1 VRWVGIDE
9 AGYGPNLGPLV
20 MTAVVA
26 EDRNAAAP
34 GLADGFAPCPDV
46 WSDLAATV
54 DRAGG
59 DPNRLWID
67 DSKAVLRG
75 GQGRDRLEAACLAAI
90 EAAGFDPP
98 SDPAGLLVALGA
110 GSLETVELGRWLD
123 SSEAGVCWH
132 RAEPLRTL
140 ASHAARKHLE
150 PPGHSW
156 RIVAVRTVVLG
167 PARFNALLARL
178 ESKARVHFSVFEEL
192 LRFAWELA
200 SDGLATH
207 LECDKHGG
215 RHYYLEPLTRAL
227 PDTWIS
233 RGVEGADLSRYSVR
247 KAELTMTISLSP
259 RADGSNGLVALAS
272 MVSKTVREVWMD
284 HFNAFWA
291 RRLDGLRPT
300 AGYPVDAVRF
310 RSDIEALAESL
321 GLDPSLWWRR
331 K

>member
-26 EDRNAAAP
+26 EDRDAAAA
-34 GLADGFAPCPDV
+34 GLANGLAPCPDL
-46 WSDLAATV
+46 WSHLSATV

-59 DPNRLWID
+59 DPGRLWID
-67 DSKAVLRG
+67 DSKAVLRA
-75 GQGRDRLEAACLAAI
+75 GQGRDRLEAACSALI
-90 EAAGFDPP
+90 EAVGLDPP
-98 SDPAGLLVALGA
+98 CDPAALLRVLGA
-110 GSLETVELGRWLD
+110 GSLEAVELGRWLD
-123 SSEAGVCWH
+123 SSGAGVRWP
-132 RAEPLRTL
+132 REVPLPNL

-150 PPGHSW
+150 PPGHAW

-167 PARFNALLARL
+167 PARFNTLLAAL

-200 SDGLATH
+200 SDGLPTH

-215 RHYYLEPLTRAL
+215 RHYYLEPLIAAL
-227 PDTWIS
+227 PDTWIG
-233 RGVEGADLSRYSVR
+233 RGVEGPDLSRYSVSVAGR
-247 KAELTMTISLSP
+247 TMTVSLSP

-272 MVSKTVREVWMD
+272 MVSKAVREVWMD

-291 RRLDGLRPT
+291 RKLDGLRPT
-300 AGYPVDAVRF
+300 AGYPLDAARF
-310 RSDIEALAESL
+310 RREIEAQALSL
-321 GLDPSLWWRR
+321 GLDPCLWWR
-331 K
+331 KK

>member
-1 VRWVGIDE
+1 VID
-9 AGYGPNLGPLV
+9 
-20 MTAVVA
+20 
-26 EDRNAAAP
+26 
-34 GLADGFAPCPDV
+34 
-46 WSDLAATV
+46 
-54 DRAGG
+54 
-59 DPNRLWID
+59 
-67 DSKAVLRG
+67 
-75 GQGRDRLEAACLAAI
+75 
-90 EAAGFDPP
+90 AAGCDPP
-98 SDPAGLLVALGA
+98 RDPAGLLRALGA

-123 SSEAGVCWH
+123 SYGTGVRWLW
-132 RAEPLRTL
+132 AQPLQSL
-140 ASHAARKHLE
+140 ASRAARKHLE
-150 PPGHSW
+150 PAGHSW

-167 PARFNALLARL
+167 PARFNLLLAKL

-200 SDGLATH
+200 GDGLATH

-215 RHYYLEPLTRAL
+215 RHYYLEPLIEAL
-227 PDTWIS
+227 PDTWIG
-233 RGVEGADLSRYSVR
+233 RGVEGPELSRYSVR
-247 KAELTMTISLSP
+247 DEGRTMTLSLSP

-300 AGYPVDAVRF
+300 AGYPVDAARF
-310 RSDIEALAESL
+310 RREIEELAGSL

>member
-1 VRWVGIDE
+1 MRWVGIDE

-26 EDRNAAAP
+26 EDRDAGAA
-34 GLADGFAPCPDV
+34 GLASGVAPCPDL
-46 WSDLAATV
+46 WTHLSATV

-59 DPNRLWID
+59 DPDRLWID

-75 GQGRDRLEAACLAAI
+75 GQGRDRLEAACIAVITAV
-90 EAAGFDPP
+90 GFDPP
-98 SDPAGLLVALGA
+98 SDPAGLLLALGA
-110 GSLETVELGRWLD
+110 GSLETVELGRWID
-123 SSEAGVCWH
+123 FSEAGVRWP
-132 RAEPLRTL
+132 RAEPLPHL

-167 PARFNALLARL
+167 PARFNALLSGL

-200 SDGLATH
+200 SDGLPTH

-215 RHYYLEPLTRAL
+215 RHYYLEPLIEAL
-227 PDTWIS
+227 PDTWIG
-233 RGVEGADLSRYSVR
+233 RGAEGPELSRYSVR
-247 KAELTMTISLSP
+247 GAGRTMTVSLSP

-272 MVSKTVREVWMD
+272 MVSKSVREVWMD
-284 HFNAFWA
+284 HFNAFWS
-291 RRLDGLRPT
+291 RRLEGLRPT
-300 AGYPVDAVRF
+300 AGYPVDAARF
-310 RSDIEALAESL
+310 RREIEGLAGSL

>member
-1 VRWVGIDE
+1 V
-9 AGYGPNLGPLV
+9 
-20 MTAVVA
+20 
-26 EDRNAAAP
+26 
-34 GLADGFAPCPDV
+34 
-46 WSDLAATV
+46 
-54 DRAGG
+54 
-59 DPNRLWID
+59 
-67 DSKAVLRG
+67 
-75 GQGRDRLEAACLAAI
+75 
-90 EAAGFDPP
+90 
-98 SDPAGLLVALGA
+98 
-110 GSLETVELGRWLD
+110 
-123 SSEAGVCWH
+123 
-132 RAEPLRTL
+132 
-140 ASHAARKHLE
+140 SHAARKHLE

-167 PARFNALLARL
+167 PARFNALLAGL

-200 SDGLATH
+200 GDGLATH

-215 RHYYLEPLTRAL
+215 RHYYLEPLIAAL
-227 PDTWIS
+227 PDTWIG
-233 RGVEGADLSRYSVR
+233 RGVEGPDLSRYSVR
-247 KAELTMTISLSP
+247 DAGRTMTVSLSP

-310 RSDIEALAESL
+310 RRDIEALAGSL
-321 GLDPSLWWRR
+321 GLNPSLWWRR

>member
-1 VRWVGIDE
+1 MRWVGIDE

-26 EDRNAAAP
+26 EDRGAAAA
-34 GLADGFAPCPDV
+34 GLANGSAPCPDL
-46 WSDLAATV
+46 WSHLSATV

-75 GQGRDRLEAACLAAI
+75 GQGRGRLEAACLAVI
-90 EAAGFDPP
+90 EAVGFGPP
-98 SDPAGLLVALGA
+98 CDPAELLRVLGA
-110 GSLETVELGRWLD
+110 GSLETVELGHWLD
-123 SSEAGVCWH
+123 SSGAGVRWP
-132 RAEPLRTL
+132 RAESLSIF

-150 PPGHSW
+150 PPGHAW

-167 PARFNALLARL
+167 PARFNALLADL
-178 ESKARVHFSVFEEL
+178 GSKARVHFSVFEEL
-192 LRFAWELA
+192 LRFAWDLA
-200 SDGLATH
+200 GDGLATH

-215 RHYYLEPLTRAL
+215 RHYYLEPLVAAL
-227 PDTWIS
+227 PDTWIG
-233 RGVEGADLSRYSVR
+233 RGVEGPDLSRYSVSDASR
-247 KAELTMTISLSP
+247 TMTVSLSP

-272 MVSKTVREVWMD
+272 MVSKTVREIWMD

-300 AGYPVDAVRF
+300 AGYPLDAARF
-310 RSDIEALAESL
+310 RREIEAQALSL
-321 GLDPSLWWRR
+321 GLDHSLWWRR